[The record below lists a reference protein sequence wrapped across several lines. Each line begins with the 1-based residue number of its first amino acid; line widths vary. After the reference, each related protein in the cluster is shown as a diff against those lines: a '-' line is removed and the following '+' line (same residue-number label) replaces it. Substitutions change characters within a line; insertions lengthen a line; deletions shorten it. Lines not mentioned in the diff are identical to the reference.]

1 MNKFNVFL
9 EKPVKSY
16 LNYQEIKK
24 AYLSATQKLTAW
36 PS

>member
-9 EKPVKSY
+9 EKTVRSY
-16 LNYQEIKK
+16 LNYQIKK
-24 AYLSATQKLTAW
+24 AYLSATQKLTVW

>member
-1 MNKFNVFL
+1 MKKFNVLL
-9 EKPVKSY
+9 EKTVKSY

-24 AYLSATQKLTAW
+24 AYLSATQKLIVW